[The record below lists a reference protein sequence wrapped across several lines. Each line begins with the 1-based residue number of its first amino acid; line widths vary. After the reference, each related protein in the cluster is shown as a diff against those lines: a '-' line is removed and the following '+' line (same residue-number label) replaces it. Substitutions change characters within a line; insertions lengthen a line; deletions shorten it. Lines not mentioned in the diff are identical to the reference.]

1 MAFDKTLPSNST
13 KIRNYPTVLTDN
25 FAAIEE
31 GDLTL
36 VHWQVNFIERNAVP
50 GAPPPAN
57 DPTRQ
62 DDTMILFS
70 KQDSGGETELFFLD
84 DRSPANNVQIT
95 ENGALGSVATQI
107 SLDSL
112 TFDSG
117 TTTFDENNLINAHGA
132 FNSAGTASHVNA
144 CTVVRASTGRY
155 NVTFSVARANTNY
168 AVTANAN
175 DNTGNSRA
183 CKIGNVTVNGFQIH
197 VVNGSG
203 TSRDAGCYFM
213 VVGGF

>member
-1 MAFDKTLPSNST
+1 MAFDKTLPSNVT

-31 GDLTL
+31 GDLSLT
-36 VHWQVNFIERNAVP
+36 HWQLNFIERNAVP

-95 ENGALGSVATQI
+95 ENGALGSASTAM
-107 SLDSL
+107 SMDSF

-117 TTTFDENNLINAHGA
+117 TTTFNENNIINAHGA
-132 FNSAGTASHVNA
+132 FSETGVAIYVNA
-144 CTVVRASTGRY
+144 CTVSRPSTGRY
-155 NVTFSVARANTNY
+155 NVVFSVARANTNY
-168 AVTANAN
+168 AVTANSE
-175 DNTGNSRA
+175 DTGNSRA
-183 CKIGNVTVNGFQIH
+183 CKIANRTVNGFQIH

-203 TSRDAGCYFM
+203 TSRNAGCYFM